1 MYPRADVL
9 ILVLVEH
16 TLRVFRGKSYKE
28 FLDSLNPCFSGTYS
42 QSIDTLNK
50 GEERTSLNPC
60 FSGTYSQRDH
70 KFILVSMGKVL
81 ILVLVE
87 HTLRGLLISL
97 LIGIFYRL
105 NPCFSGTYSQS
116 LLKGHIT
123 VTGTPS

>member
-1 MYPRADVL
+1 
-9 ILVLVEH
+9 
-16 TLRVFRGKSYKE
+16 
-28 FLDSLNPCFSGTYS
+28 
-42 QSIDTLNK
+42 
-50 GEERTSLNPC
+50 
-60 FSGTYSQRDH
+60 
-70 KFILVSMGKVL
+70 MGKVL

>member
-60 FSGTYSQRDH
+60 FSGTYSQRAQMN
-70 KFILVSMGKVL
+70 VSRIDVSLNPCFSGTYSQRSLPKQSSMSLSLVL

-87 HTLRGLLISL
+87 HTLRGTINLFWFQWGKS
-97 LIGIFYRL
+97 
-105 NPCFSGTYSQS
+105 
-116 LLKGHIT
+116 
-123 VTGTPS
+123 